1 MEQLF
6 IALKSKIYESLSLS
20 RMSDDKTSRG
30 YSLPHPENI
39 AVQDVVRIR
48 TTIEKIDE
56 DITEREDEHN
66 QLKNNFKRFRFET
79 FLNFWE

>member
-1 MEQLF
+1 MTVDQT
-6 IALKSKIYESLSLS
+6 K
-20 RMSDDKTSRG
+20 RG
-30 YSLPHPENI
+30 YPLPHPENI
-39 AVQDVVRIR
+39 AVQDVIRIR
-48 TTIEKIDE
+48 RAIEKIDE

>member
-1 MEQLF
+1 MPNDQ
-6 IALKSKIYESLSLS
+6 SK
-20 RMSDDKTSRG
+20 RG
-30 YSLPHPENI
+30 YTLPHPENI

-66 QLKNNFKRFRFET
+66 QPKNNFKRFRFET

>member
-1 MEQLF
+1 MTVDQT
-6 IALKSKIYESLSLS
+6 K
-20 RMSDDKTSRG
+20 RG

-48 TTIEKIDE
+48 TTIKKIDE
-56 DITEREDEHN
+56 DIAKRENEHN
-66 QLKNNFKRFRFET
+66 QLKKAFDKLSFEN

>member
-1 MEQLF
+1 MPNEQ
-6 IALKSKIYESLSLS
+6 SK
-20 RMSDDKTSRG
+20 RG
-30 YSLPHPENI
+30 YTLPHPENI
-39 AVQDVVRIR
+39 AVEDVVRIR
-48 TTIEKIDE
+48 RAIEKIDE

>member
-1 MEQLF
+1 
-6 IALKSKIYESLSLS
+6 
-20 RMSDDKTSRG
+20 MSDDKTSRG
-30 YSLPHPENI
+30 YSLPHLENI

>member
-1 MEQLF
+1 
-6 IALKSKIYESLSLS
+6 
-20 RMSDDKTSRG
+20 MSDDKTSRG

-56 DITEREDEHN
+56 DITKREDEHN

>member
-1 MEQLF
+1 MPNDQ
-6 IALKSKIYESLSLS
+6 SK
-20 RMSDDKTSRG
+20 RG
-30 YSLPHPENI
+30 YTLPHPENI

>member
-1 MEQLF
+1 MPNDQ
-6 IALKSKIYESLSLS
+6 SK
-20 RMSDDKTSRG
+20 RG
-30 YSLPHPENI
+30 YTLPHPENI

-79 FLNFWE
+79 FLNFWK